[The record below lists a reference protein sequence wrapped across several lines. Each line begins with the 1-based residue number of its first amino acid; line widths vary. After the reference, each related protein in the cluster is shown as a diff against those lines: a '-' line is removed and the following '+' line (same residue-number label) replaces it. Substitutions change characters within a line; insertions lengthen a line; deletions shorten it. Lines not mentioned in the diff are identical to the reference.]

1 MWPQAAL
8 GFHHSNPVK
17 TFFDEELVSPT
28 DYKIPKKDSVWLGL
42 SHIPSSNH
50 CGQENGIL

>member
-17 TFFDEELVSPT
+17 TFDEELVSPT